1 MASSVAEGS
10 FPAAN
15 CGLPACFS
23 SRANLPSP
31 TICVACA
38 ALAARIDQFIQD
50 GAMTV
55 TGAVWRDQLTEPELA
70 VLGRTDV
77 GELKSRPDVLVI
89 GGGILGVNIASAC
102 AEAGLGDVL
111 LIETR
116 RLGTGATGG
125 ATGLLIPEPHQWSDP
140 EPFVDLER
148 ASLERWRDLEE
159 SLPGGVGLVELDWLG
174 LAPHDSGFAA
184 HQPPAVEWLNPGQV
198 AELIPGLARPMEG
211 ALIRRQARV
220 NPLRAVARLAAGL
233 PAVATGV
240 AATSVTIRGDQIV
253 AVATSA
259 GVISPG
265 AVVFATGR
273 PPVLDGLTLD
283 IPSDRV
289 KGHLLVTEPTDVR
302 LPGIVAPLATQIE
315 NGQLLAGG
323 TFDLG
328 DETPAVQPEV
338 IDSIVEGLAA
348 ALPTLSGVEVSY
360 QWCCFRPRH
369 PDRRPVI
376 DKVPGL
382 ANAWLTSG
390 HFRTGILNAPVTA
403 AVLARWI
410 QAGEPP
416 VEAGTWS
423 ATRFRGR

>member
-1 MASSVAEGS
+1 
-10 FPAAN
+10 
-15 CGLPACFS
+15 
-23 SRANLPSP
+23 
-31 TICVACA
+31 
-38 ALAARIDQFIQD
+38 
-50 GAMTV
+50 MTV
-55 TGAVWRDQLTEPELA
+55 HGPIWRDQLTADERA
-70 VLGRTDV
+70 ILGRADQDV
-77 GELKSRPDVLVI
+77 TGSRPDVLVV
-89 GGGILGVNIASAC
+89 GGGILGVCTAAAC
-102 AEAGLGDVL
+102 NEAGLGSVL
-111 LIETR
+111 LVETG
-116 RLGTGATGG
+116 RLGAGATGG

-148 ASLERWRDLEE
+148 AGLERWHDLEE
-159 SLPGGVGLVELDWLG
+159 ALPDGVGLVELDWLG

-211 ALIRRQARV
+211 ALIHRQARL
-220 NPLRAVARLAAGL
+220 NPLRAVARVAAGL

-240 AATSVTIRGDQIV
+240 AATSVTIRGDRIV
-253 AVATSA
+253 SVGTSA
-259 GVISPG
+259 GEISAG

-273 PPVLDGLTLD
+273 PPVLDGLPLR

-323 TFDLG
+323 TFDIG
-328 DETPAVQPEV
+328 DESPAVQPEIIESI
-338 IDSIVEGLAA
+338 IDGLAA
-348 ALPTLSGVEVSY
+348 TLPSLRGIGVSH

-403 AVLARWI
+403 AVLCRWI

-423 ATRFRGR
+423 ATRFAGH

>member
-1 MASSVAEGS
+1 
-10 FPAAN
+10 
-15 CGLPACFS
+15 
-23 SRANLPSP
+23 
-31 TICVACA
+31 
-38 ALAARIDQFIQD
+38 
-50 GAMTV
+50 MTV
-55 TGAVWRDQLTEPELA
+55 QGAIWRDQLTAAERA
-70 VLGRTDV
+70 ALGRADGT
-77 GELKSRPDVLVI
+77 GMARPDVLVV
-89 GGGILGVNIASAC
+89 GGGIMGVSTAAAC
-102 AEAGLGDVL
+102 HQAGAGSVL
-111 LIETR
+111 LVETG
-116 RLGTGATGG
+116 RLGAGATGG

-148 ASLERWRDLEE
+148 ASLERWRDLQQAV
-159 SLPGGVGLVELDWLG
+159 PGGVGLVELDWLG

-198 AELIPGLARPMEG
+198 AELIPGLAPPLEG
-211 ALIRRQARV
+211 ALIHRQARV

-240 AATSVTIRGDQIV
+240 AATSVTIRGDRV
-253 AVATSA
+253 TAVTTSA
-259 GVISPG
+259 GEISPG

-273 PPVLDGLTLD
+273 PPLLDGLPLD

-289 KGHLLVTEPTDVR
+289 KGHLLVTEPADIK
-302 LPGIVAPLATQIE
+302 LPGIVAPLATPIE
-315 NGQLLAGG
+315 DGQLLAGG

-328 DETPAVQPEV
+328 DETPAVRPEV
-338 IDSIVEGLAA
+338 IESIMDALTT
-348 ALPTLSGVEVSY
+348 ALPGLRGLGVAY

-403 AVLARWI
+403 ATLARWI
-410 QAGEPP
+410 VDGEPP
-416 VEAGTWS
+416 AEAGTWS
-423 ATRFRGR
+423 ATRFSGH

>member
-1 MASSVAEGS
+1 MPDQRFRSANSLLLRGCSLVYDCVAL
-10 FPAAN
+10 PLRPQ
-15 CGLPACFS
+15 LPAD
-23 SRANLPSP
+23 
-31 TICVACA
+31 
-38 ALAARIDQFIQD
+38 IDQD
-50 GAMTV
+50 GSMTV
-55 TGAVWRDQLTEPELA
+55 TGPFWRDQLTEQDRA
-70 VLGRTDV
+70 VLGRSDQDA
-77 GELKSRPDVLVI
+77 LASRPDVLVV
-89 GGGILGVNIASAC
+89 GGGILGVCTAAAC
-102 AEAGLGDVL
+102 AEAGLGSVL
-111 LIETR
+111 LIETG
-116 RLGTGATGG
+116 RLGAGATGG

-148 ASLERWRDLEE
+148 ASLERWHDLEQA
-159 SLPGGVGLVELDWLG
+159 LPDGVGLVELDWIG

-211 ALIRRQARV
+211 ALIRHQARV
-220 NPLRAVARLAAGL
+220 NPLRAVARVADGL

-240 AATSVTIRGDQIV
+240 AATSVTVRGDRIT
-253 AVATSA
+253 AVGTSA
-259 GVISPG
+259 GEISPG

-273 PPVLDGLTLD
+273 PPVLDGLVLS

-289 KGHLLVTEPTDVR
+289 KGHLLVTEPTDVH

-315 NGQLLAGG
+315 NGHLLAGG

-328 DETPAVQPEV
+328 DETPAVRPDV
-338 IDSIVEGLAA
+338 IEAIRDGLGATMP
-348 ALPTLSGVEVSY
+348 ALAGVGISH

-403 AVLARWI
+403 AVIAHWI
-410 QAGEPP
+410 QADEPP
-416 VEAGTWS
+416 VEARTWS
-423 ATRFRGR
+423 ATRFAARV